1 MTERLAVMSDRLAG
15 CGQGIGSAG
24 MDVLSD
30 AITAMRTG
38 RPHSTLTRHSA
49 PWSSRF
55 SDGDSAGFHIVLRG
69 SARFLPPDA
78 EPVELSAGDIV
89 FMTRERGHGLSGDS
103 PAVLLCGAYLLDRA
117 RPHPLLAELPDVIH
131 LPAGDGDDPSLRAAV
146 DLLWR
151 EHDRQ
156 RPGGSAVVSALLD
169 MLLLYIIR
177 TWLDRHPD
185 TGWAAALGDPAIAR
199 SLRAIHEDPARGWTV
214 ETLGA
219 EAGLSRAAFSKRF
232 TALVGQPPLTYVTW
246 WRMILAARLLRETD
260 APVAAVAQRAGYTS
274 EFAFARAF
282 KREYGM
288 APGSYRRAA

>member
-1 MTERLAVMSDRLAG
+1 
-15 CGQGIGSAG
+15 

-30 AITAMRTG
+30 TITAMRTG

-55 SDGDSAGFHIVLRG
+55 SDGDAAGFHVVLRG

-78 EPVELSAGDIV
+78 RAEPIELGAGDIV
-89 FMTRERGHGLSGDS
+89 FMTRERGHELSGES
-103 PAVLLCGAYLLDRA
+103 PAVLLCGAYVLDQA
-117 RPHPLLAELPDVIH
+117 RPHPLLAELPDVFH
-131 LPAGDGDDPSLRAAV
+131 LRAGDGGDDSSLRAAI

-151 EHDRQ
+151 EHETQ
-156 RPGGSAVVSALLD
+156 RPGGGAVVPALLD

-177 TWLDRHPD
+177 TWLDTHPS
-185 TGWAAALGDPAIAR
+185 TGWATALNDPAIAR
-199 SLRAIHEDPARGWTV
+199 ALRAIHHDPARGWTV

-232 TALVGQPPLTYVTW
+232 TALVGQSPLVYVTW
-246 WRMILAARLLRETD
+246 WRMVQAARLLRGTD
-260 APVAAVAQRAGYTS
+260 VPLAAVAQRTGYQS

-282 KREYGM
+282 KREYGIS
-288 APGSYRRAA
+288 PGSYRKAAA